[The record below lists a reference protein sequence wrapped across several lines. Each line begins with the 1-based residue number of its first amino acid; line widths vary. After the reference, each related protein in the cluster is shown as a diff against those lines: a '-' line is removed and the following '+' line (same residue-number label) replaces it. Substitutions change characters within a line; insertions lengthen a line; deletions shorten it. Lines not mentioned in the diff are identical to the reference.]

1 MLYKASKKTNF
12 LAKKGGAD
20 AVKFQT
26 YKANSLA
33 SIYSPSYWDLK
44 KEKTRNQY
52 ELFKKFDKFDF
63 GDYEILAKYCKKIGI
78 CFSTT
83 PFDTSIVKN
92 INKLVTFFKISFSR
106 YYKFTSARRGG

>member
-1 MLYKASKKTNF
+1 MKNFLLNKINLRRRNEPFVIAEIGVNHNCSIKLAKKQIF

-44 KEKTRNQY
+44 KEKTKNQY
-52 ELFKKFDKFDF
+52 ELFKK
-63 GDYEILAKYCKKIGI
+63 I
-78 CFSTT
+78 
-83 PFDTSIVKN
+83 
-92 INKLVTFFKISFSR
+92 
-106 YYKFTSARRGG
+106 